1 MGHMRTREPPRHTSI
16 DDVDAFVSH
25 IMAEYHAE
33 IDAYLAAYQAKHQ
46 LSELTDA
53 ELDAWALRRLA
64 E

>member
-1 MGHMRTREPPRHTSI
+1 
-16 DDVDAFVSH
+16 VDAFVSH